1 MNKKEAYEIVY
12 NDLIQ
17 HSLLTGKHDAENG
30 SEEFM
35 YGIWVTMEI
44 IASGVSKEILREF
57 DELFLRNLIE
67 S

>member
-1 MNKKEAYEIVY
+1 
-12 NDLIQ
+12 
-17 HSLLTGKHDAENG
+17 
-30 SEEFM
+30 
-35 YGIWVTMEI
+35 MEI